1 MATPDETKYGF
12 GISIAVI
19 AVLTLVFNVLFL
31 FVFFRRKRMRI
42 PAKYFVANLAFVDIL
57 GAGFWTSF
65 SVLAVLD
72 DGWSLSFDICK
83 LQQFF
88 ANFCILINMHTLL
101 FLAFERALMIYKP
114 SRHFEIFQ
122 RLVMIIAIAALWT
135 FDVILSLFPVS
146 GWGEVAY
153 FTNQY
158 QCAMNYDENVRQMHF
173 STAITF
179 GIPIVFLALCYVL
192 IFIRIKKLRENMSP
206 EGAMTLEVN
215 DVASGDTYS
224 ARLKRQQLKFQDA
237 GRKRKKPTIGKV
249 VRYTEDGYESNESS
263 TDEEDEKEN
272 ITKKPEPEGMKRVYY
287 LSKRDYE
294 LVKTYLIT
302 TFVVIL
308 LWYPHIIITY
318 VDLYERNVVISA
330 NVIRVLVWMTHA
342 AAFVKPIIYFL
353 HNTNMRMH
361 LKKSFC
367 KRDKYKRISKKSDKY
382 AGNDDENGEAQTG
395 PEPEA

>member
-19 AVLTLVFNVLFL
+19 AVLTLVLNVLFL
-31 FVFFRRKRMRI
+31 FVFFRRKKMRI

-57 GAGFWTSF
+57 AAGLWTSF
-65 SVLAVLD
+65 SVLAVFG
-72 DGWSLSFDICK
+72 DGWDLSYSLCK

-88 ANFCILINMHTLL
+88 ANFCVLMNMHTLL
-101 FLAFERALMIYKP
+101 FLAFERTLMIYKP
-114 SRHFEIFQ
+114 SRHFEVFRGI
-122 RLVMIIAIAALWT
+122 VMIIAIAAIWT
-135 FDVILSLFPVS
+135 FDVVLSLFPVS

-153 FTNQY
+153 FTTQY
-158 QCAMNYDENVRQMHF
+158 QCAMDYDQNVRQMHF

-192 IFIRIKKLRENMSP
+192 IFIRIKKLRDNMSP

-215 DVASGDTYS
+215 DVAAGDTYA

-237 GRKRKKPTIGKV
+237 GRKRKKPTIGKEV
-249 VRYTEDGYESNESS
+249 HYTADGYESNDSS
-263 TDEEDEKEN
+263 TDEEDEKER
-272 ITKKPEPEGMKRVYY
+272 ITKKPEQQGMKRVYY
-287 LSKRDYE
+287 LSKNDYE

-302 TFVVIL
+302 TFIVIA

-318 VDLYERNVVISA
+318 VDLYESNVIISA
-330 NVIRVLVWMTHA
+330 NVIRVLVWLTHA

-353 HNTNMRMH
+353 HNTSMRTH
-361 LKKSFC
+361 LKKAFC
-367 KRDKYKRISKKSDKY
+367 KRDKYKQISKKSGKY
-382 AGNDDENGEAQTG
+382 AGNDEDENGVAQT
-395 PEPEA
+395 EPEV

>member
-1 MATPDETKYGF
+1 MATSDETKYGF

-19 AVLTLVFNVLFL
+19 AVLAVLLNVLFL

-57 GAGFWTSF
+57 GAGFWTSL
-65 SVLAVLD
+65 SVLAVME
-72 DGWSLSFDICK
+72 DGWNLSFDICK

-101 FLAFERALMIYKP
+101 FLAFERTLMIYKP

-122 RLVMIIAIAALWT
+122 RIVMIIAVCALWA

-146 GWGEVAY
+146 GWGEVTY

-192 IFIRIKKLRENMSP
+192 IFIRIKRLRENMSP

-215 DVASGDTYS
+215 DIASGDTYS

-237 GRKRKKPTIGKV
+237 GKKRKKPTIGKV
-249 VRYTEDGYESNESS
+249 VNYTADGYESNESS
-263 TDEEDEKEN
+263 TDEEDEKEYR
-272 ITKKPEPEGMKRVYY
+272 TKKPEPEGMKRVYY
-287 LSKRDYE
+287 LSKKDYE

-330 NVIRVLVWMTHA
+330 NIIRVLVWMTHA

-361 LKKSFC
+361 LKKAFC
-367 KRDKYKRISKKSDKY
+367 RRDKYKRISKKSDKY
-382 AGNDDENGEAQTG
+382 AGNDEHENGSKQT
-395 PEPEA
+395 EPEV

>member
-1 MATPDETKYGF
+1 MATSDETKYGF

-19 AVLTLVFNVLFL
+19 AVLAVLLNVLFL

-57 GAGFWTSF
+57 GAGFWTSL
-65 SVLAVLD
+65 SVLAVME
-72 DGWSLSFDICK
+72 DGWNFSFDICK

-101 FLAFERALMIYKP
+101 FLAFERTLMIYKP

-122 RLVMIIAIAALWT
+122 RIVMIIAVCALWA

-146 GWGEVAY
+146 GWGEVTY

-192 IFIRIKKLRENMSP
+192 IFIRIKRLRENMSP

-215 DVASGDTYS
+215 DIASGDTYS

-237 GRKRKKPTIGKV
+237 GKKRKKPTIGKV
-249 VRYTEDGYESNESS
+249 VNYTADGYESNESS
-263 TDEEDEKEN
+263 TDEEDEKEYR
-272 ITKKPEPEGMKRVYY
+272 TKKPEPEGMKRVYY
-287 LSKRDYE
+287 LSKKDYE

-330 NVIRVLVWMTHA
+330 NIIRVLVWMTHA

-361 LKKSFC
+361 LKKAFC
-367 KRDKYKRISKKSDKY
+367 RRDKYKRISKKSDKY
-382 AGNDDENGEAQTG
+382 AGNDEHENGSKQT
-395 PEPEA
+395 EPEV

>member
-1 MATPDETKYGF
+1 MATSDETKYGF

-19 AVLTLVFNVLFL
+19 AVLAVLLNVLFL
-31 FVFFRRKRMRI
+31 LVFFRRKRMRI

-57 GAGFWTSF
+57 GAGFWTSL
-65 SVLAVLD
+65 SVLAVME
-72 DGWSLSFDICK
+72 DGWNLSFDICK

-101 FLAFERALMIYKP
+101 FLAFERTLMIYKP

-122 RLVMIIAIAALWT
+122 RIVMIIAVCALWT

-146 GWGEVAY
+146 GWGEVTY

-192 IFIRIKKLRENMSP
+192 IFIRIKRLRENMSP

-237 GRKRKKPTIGKV
+237 GKKRKKPTIGKV
-249 VRYTEDGYESNESS
+249 VNYTADGYESNESS
-263 TDEEDEKEN
+263 TDEEDEKEYR
-272 ITKKPEPEGMKRVYY
+272 TKKPEPEGMKRVYY
-287 LSKRDYE
+287 LSKKDYE

-330 NVIRVLVWMTHA
+330 NIIRVLVWMTHA

-361 LKKSFC
+361 LKKAFC
-367 KRDKYKRISKKSDKY
+367 RRDKYKRISKKSDKY
-382 AGNDDENGEAQTG
+382 AGNDEHENGSKQT
-395 PEPEA
+395 EPEV

>member
-1 MATPDETKYGF
+1 MATSDETKYGF

-19 AVLTLVFNVLFL
+19 AVLAVLLNVLFL

-57 GAGFWTSF
+57 GAGFWTSL
-65 SVLAVLD
+65 SVLAVME
-72 DGWSLSFDICK
+72 DGWNLSFDICK

-101 FLAFERALMIYKP
+101 FLAFERTLMIYKP

-122 RLVMIIAIAALWT
+122 RIVMIIAVCALWA

-146 GWGEVAY
+146 GWGEVTY

-192 IFIRIKKLRENMSP
+192 IFIRIKRLRENMSP

-215 DVASGDTYS
+215 DIASGDTYS

-237 GRKRKKPTIGKV
+237 GKKRKKPTIGKV
-249 VRYTEDGYESNESS
+249 VNYTADGYESNESS
-263 TDEEDEKEN
+263 TDEEDEKEYR
-272 ITKKPEPEGMKRVYY
+272 TKKPEPEGMKRVYY
-287 LSKRDYE
+287 LSKKDYE

-330 NVIRVLVWMTHA
+330 NIIRVLVLMTHA

-361 LKKSFC
+361 LKKAFC
-367 KRDKYKRISKKSDKY
+367 RHDKYKRISKKSDKY
-382 AGNDDENGEAQTG
+382 AGNDEDENGSTQT
-395 PEPEA
+395 EPEV

>member
-1 MATPDETKYGF
+1 MATSDETKYGF

-19 AVLTLVFNVLFL
+19 AVLAVLLNVLFL

-57 GAGFWTSF
+57 GAGFWTSL
-65 SVLAVLD
+65 SVLAVME
-72 DGWSLSFDICK
+72 DGWNLSFDICK

-101 FLAFERALMIYKP
+101 FLAFERTLMIYKP

-122 RLVMIIAIAALWT
+122 RIVMIIAVCALWA

-146 GWGEVAY
+146 GWGEVTY

-192 IFIRIKKLRENMSP
+192 IFIRIKRLRENMSP

-215 DVASGDTYS
+215 DIASGDTYS

-237 GRKRKKPTIGKV
+237 GKKRKKPTIGKV
-249 VRYTEDGYESNESS
+249 VNYTADGYESNESS
-263 TDEEDEKEN
+263 TDEEDEKEYR
-272 ITKKPEPEGMKRVYY
+272 TKKPEPEGMKRVYY
-287 LSKRDYE
+287 LSKKDYE

-330 NVIRVLVWMTHA
+330 NIIRVLVLMTHA

-361 LKKSFC
+361 LKKAFC
-367 KRDKYKRISKKSDKY
+367 RRDKYKRISKKSDKY
-382 AGNDDENGEAQTG
+382 AGNDEDENGSTQT
-395 PEPEA
+395 EPEV